1 MSAIWR
7 GGAVSHSGSS
17 FTLPESRMELKPI
30 QRPRPKVYMA
40 AYTPNVLARV
50 GQLADGWIP
59 AGVPN
64 AAIPG
69 MFEEVKGAA
78 RAAGRDPDAVEL
90 VIRANVVLLD
100 EPAPEDDR
108 FSFVGSLEQIAGD
121 VAGARELGAHEVHFD
136 AQFSPGVD
144 TVDDQVA
151 VAEKLF
157 EAAHG

>member
-1 MSAIWR
+1 LF
-7 GGAVSHSGSS
+7 V
-17 FTLPESRMELKPI
+17 
-30 QRPRPKVYMA
+30 
-40 AYTPNVLARV
+40 
-50 GQLADGWIP
+50 
-59 AGVPN
+59 
-64 AAIPG
+64 
-69 MFEEVKGAA
+69 EVMGAA